1 MKNRILLSRRKFTVK
16 LTIQG
21 QTFLWG
27 RNSSSAWLVLLL
39 YNYTYSASTQGAS
52 DGRGNRKHRRENRRV
67 DPEDDKIRVQGCTSI
82 FMQTT
87 VITIAHRLNT
97 IIYYDKILVLE
108 RGEIKEYDAP
118 LKLVKDENTFLGRLI
133 RKTGKKYMES
143 IIALAEK
150 GVEQ

>member
-1 MKNRILLSRRKFTVK
+1 M
-16 LTIQG
+16 
-21 QTFLWG
+21 
-27 RNSSSAWLVLLL
+27 
-39 YNYTYSASTQGAS
+39 
-52 DGRGNRKHRRENRRV
+52 
-67 DPEDDKIRVQGCTSI
+67 
-82 FMQTT
+82 
-87 VITIAHRLNT
+87 
-97 IIYYDKILVLE
+97 LE